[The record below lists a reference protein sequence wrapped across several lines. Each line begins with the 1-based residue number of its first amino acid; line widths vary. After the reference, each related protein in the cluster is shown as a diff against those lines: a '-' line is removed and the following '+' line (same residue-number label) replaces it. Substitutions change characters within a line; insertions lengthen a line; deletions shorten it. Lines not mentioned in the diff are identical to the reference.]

1 MAQILFNFLSPIR
14 SIAVYIDSIV
24 FGLIAD
30 CFEIIMGF
38 ANSEF
43 YKLDIIDDIRKKIYF
58 VITLIAMFRLA
69 FLLINSLINPDK
81 LTDQNE
87 GLSKIAFNFVI
98 MLVLLVI
105 TPMLFNEALD
115 IQETVVT
122 NNLITGIFSD
132 APVGSTSTASNYKDL
147 AKDSSRKMR
156 DLVIGSL
163 IYPDPAIADF
173 KEADKKYEPKNN
185 CSGKCKTAVEAYN
198 KMLDQ
203 SGEGMKYPIL
213 SKYIGVTEKVDDEEI
228 FVYNYQMFLTLIC
241 GGFIVY
247 ILLTFSFD
255 LAKRFIE
262 LNLLM
267 VLSPLFIATYI
278 DPKSVKSGPFN
289 NWLKAVGKSYV
300 GLFLRLGALA
310 VMLLFIKIIS
320 SEELDTS
327 SLGWAGKIILLF
339 AVLTFCKNIPK
350 WLGDL
355 LGTGDAMSGVG
366 LGKKIEDTPFVG
378 KGLMGAARKAGHMA
392 SGAAVGAAAGALK
405 GGYNTLK
412 DRSKRRGEAGLGYF
426 RNGQNKNDPNDR
438 RSLSERRREAYARDK
453 NPEHGGFFKQ
463 MGAGM
468 LGSGL
473 AGGRAGVKAD
483 NIKGAFQGSVKAA
496 DNFGKTVGNKG
507 GTIKG
512 WVDEKLDNA
521 NSSITL
527 MYGSPDA
534 LLKQRD
540 SEEKNAKA
548 RLIAGSGAH
557 GETYDD
563 NGYLT
568 KGSVATGVKAQQH
581 IQRNMAG
588 LATDPAGNAID
599 FKTLDPQ
606 NTLKM
611 TKAYQ
616 AAVINYGEDAIGSV
630 TFDQATGNI
639 KIGAKVDPS
648 TGTPKFATITH
659 TGADMDVAGYTYG
672 AFVPDNKSA
681 KEFNS
686 AYYGGQQAAL
696 QNFEQFAGAASK
708 LKDSINSLDS
718 VISGMGR
725 DIRSAADGLSSIPS
739 DIKTGITS
747 SLSAAQFTATIERG
761 LAHPGLSD
769 TDRAI
774 LEDMKNHA
782 ERMAEKETERT
793 KADQERITYETEK
806 DKVAFVYDMID
817 GGTIETKKFNVE
829 KAHKEADKF
838 VLDFDKDK

>member
-14 SIAVYIDSIV
+14 SIAIYIDSIV
-24 FGLIAD
+24 FGLID
-30 CFEIIMGF
+30 NCFEIIMGF

-81 LTDQNE
+81 LNDESQ
-87 GLSKIAFNFVI
+87 GLSKVAFNFVI

-132 APVGSTSTASNYKDL
+132 APVGSTSTSNDYKEV
-147 AKDSSRKMR
+147 AKDSSRKMK

-173 KEADKKYEPKNN
+173 KESDKKYEKKNN
-185 CSGKCKTAVEAYN
+185 CGGKCEKAVEAYN
-198 KMLDQ
+198 KMLDPN
-203 SGEGMKYPIL
+203 GEGMKYTIL
-213 SKYIGVTEKVDDEEI
+213 SKYVGVTEKVDDEEI

-241 GGFIVY
+241 AGFIVY
-247 ILLTFSFD
+247 ILLSFSFD

-278 DPKSVKSGPFN
+278 DPKSAKSGPFN
-289 NWLKAVGKSYV
+289 NWLKALGKSYV

-327 SLGWAGKIILLF
+327 SLGFIGKIILLF

-355 LGTGDAMSGVG
+355 LGTGDAMGGLG

-392 SGAAVGAAAGALK
+392 SGAAVGAAVGAAK

-426 RNGQNKNDPNDR
+426 RNRDKTGMDR
-438 RSLSERRREAYARDK
+438 EALRNARKQAYARDK
-453 NPEHGGFFKQ
+453 NPANGGFFKQ

-468 LGSGL
+468 LGAGL
-473 AGGRAGVKAD
+473 AGGRTGVKAD

-557 GETYDD
+557 GEIYDD

-581 IQRNMAG
+581 IQRNMSG
-588 LATDPAGNAID
+588 LATDTAGNAID
-599 FKTLDPQ
+599 FKSLNPQ
-606 NTLKM
+606 DTLKM

-648 TGTPKFATITH
+648 TGSPKFATITH
-659 TGADMDVAGYTYG
+659 TASDMDVAGYTYG
-672 AFVPDNKSA
+672 AFVPDSKSA

-747 SLSAAQFTATIERG
+747 SLGAAQFTATIERG

-793 KADQERITYETEK
+793 KADQERVTYESEK
-806 DKVAFVYDMID
+806 EKVAFVYDMID

-829 KAHKEADKF
+829 KAHKDADKF